1 MLLFTSTRAAD
12 AHNNWMVMKIFEV
25 FLIGGTISWVD
36 ELAGLT
42 EFVDVEG
49 LDDWKLLSLDVRELL
64 D

>member
-12 AHNNWMVMKIFEV
+12 AHNNWMVMKIFEL

-49 LDDWKLLSLDVRELL
+49 LDD
-64 D
+64 